1 MIVSDIFLMEIL
13 VIFTISF
20 YKITSN
26 SFLVLIF
33 ISLWKYLIIKFF
45 RRIMIVMFEFSRYEK
60 SREFD

>member
-1 MIVSDIFLMEIL
+1 MIVSGIFLLKIL